1 MTLSGPV
8 ILALAG
14 AALAAWQWFA
24 GKPASPAVALPD
36 REPGVNH
43 SSPAA
48 VSFVEATAALDKLL
62 GYLRDTGRY
71 GTDQAA
77 AARVLRAAT
86 VEAATPAV
94 NSQAAIDGS
103 EARA

>member
-1 MTLSGPV
+1 MVLG
-8 ILALAG
+8 LLG
-14 AALAAWQWFA
+14 AALAAWQWLA
-24 GKPASPAVALPD
+24 GKPAAPPVALPD
-36 REPGVNH
+36 REPGVKN
-43 SSPAA
+43 SSPA
-48 VSFVEATAALDKLL
+48 VSFVEATAALDRVL

-94 NSQAAIDGS
+94 NHSVIPKGS
-103 EARA
+103 PEARA

>member
-1 MTLSGPV
+1 MTGPA
-8 ILALAG
+8 ILALLG
-14 AALAAWQWFA
+14 VALAAWQWYA
-24 GKPASPAVALPD
+24 GRVVSPPVALPD
-36 REPGVNH
+36 REPGVPQ
-43 SSPAA
+43 SSPA
-48 VSFVEATAALDKLL
+48 VSFVEATAALDRVL
-62 GYLRDTGRY
+62 GYLRHAGKY

-94 NSQAAIDGS
+94 NDQVKLDGS

>member
-1 MTLSGPV
+1 MTGPA
-8 ILALAG
+8 ILGLLG
-14 AALAAWQWFA
+14 VALAAWQWYA
-24 GKPASPAVALPD
+24 GRVVPPPVALPD

-43 SSPAA
+43 SSPA
-48 VSFVEATAALDKLL
+48 VSFVEATAALDRVL
-62 GYLRDTGRY
+62 GYLRDAGKY

-94 NSQAAIDGS
+94 NDQVKLDGS

>member
-1 MTLSGPV
+1 MSGPL
-8 ILALAG
+8 ILGVLGVAI
-14 AALAAWQWFA
+14 AAWQWYA
-24 GKPASPAVALPD
+24 GRVIPLPDALPD
-36 REPGVNH
+36 REPVVSH
-43 SSPAA
+43 STAA
-48 VSFVEATAALDKLL
+48 VSFVEATAALDLVL

-94 NSQAAIDGS
+94 NHPVIPPGS
-103 EARA
+103 PEARA

>member
-1 MTLSGPV
+1 MSGPL
-8 ILALAG
+8 ILGVLGVAI
-14 AALAAWQWFA
+14 AAWQWYA
-24 GKPASPAVALPD
+24 GRVIPLAPALPD
-36 REPGVNH
+36 REPGVAH
-43 SSPAA
+43 SSPA
-48 VSFVEATAALDKLL
+48 VSFVQATSALDLVL

-94 NSQAAIDGS
+94 NHPVNPDRS
-103 EARA
+103 EASA